1 MCGKLVSI
9 MIEMMR
15 AMVLNECNK
24 IEEKPLKLTNIE
36 KHKIKNDDEVLIKIE
51 ACGVCHSQLH
61 SIEGDWKEIGLPPT
75 LPTVPGH
82 EVVGRIEKIGDNV
95 VKFKIGDRVGITP
108 LMGSCLD
115 CQYCNEGKE
124 YLCENMEV
132 TGESLKGGYT
142 EYITVSEDFATK
154 VPDTM
159 TSDYAAPLFCAGITA
174 YKAVKAAEPEKHK
187 KIAIFGIGGVGHMA
201 IQFSKVAGCEVT
213 GISRKEKHLDIAKK
227 LGADNVFV
235 YSSDQEKFLN
245 NLNENYGLFDAAIVF
260 APVDEVTDTAI
271 KSVKK
276 GGTVV
281 IATVGKIP
289 NFLAFEEKTIRGTLI
304 GSRKDMEDVI
314 EISEK
319 NNFEVVTETFPL
331 EQANEALQKL
341 KTSDIE
347 ARAVLIP

>member
-1 MCGKLVSI
+1 MTEK
-9 MIEMMR
+9 MR
-15 AMVLNECNK
+15 AMVLENLGPVESN
-24 IEEKPLKLTNIE
+24 PLKLREID
-36 KHKIKNDDEVLIKIE
+36 KHQIQKQNELLVKIE

-82 EVVGRIEKIGDNV
+82 EIVGRIEKIGDDV
-95 VKFKIGDRVGITP
+95 VRFKIGDRVGITP
-108 LMGSCLD
+108 LMGSCLN

-132 TGESLKGGYT
+132 TGESLKGGYS
-142 EYITVSEDFATK
+142 EYITVSEDFVTR
-154 VPDTM
+154 VPETM

-174 YKAVKAAEPEKHK
+174 YKAVKAAEPEKNK

-201 IQFSKVAGCEVT
+201 IQFSKVEGCEVT
-213 GISRKEKHLDIAKK
+213 GVSRKEKHLDVAKK
-227 LGADNVFV
+227 LGADNTFV
-235 YSSDQEKFLN
+235 YLSDQEKFLDK
-245 NLNENYGLFDAAIVF
+245 LNDEYGLFDAAIVF

-281 IATVGKIP
+281 VATVGRIP

-304 GSRKDMEDVI
+304 GSRKDMEQVI

-319 NNFEVVTETFPL
+319 NNFQVVTETFPL
-331 EQANEALQKL
+331 EKANEALQKL
-341 KTSDIE
+341 KNSDIE

>member
-1 MCGKLVSI
+1 MPEK
-9 MIEMMR
+9 MR
-15 AMVLNECNK
+15 AMVLENLGPVESN
-24 IEEKPLKLTNIE
+24 PLKLREID
-36 KHKIKNDDEVLIKIE
+36 KHEIQNQNEVLIKIE

-82 EVVGRIEKIGDNV
+82 EIVGRIEKIGDDV
-95 VKFKIGDRVGITP
+95 SKFKIGDRVGITP

-132 TGESLKGGYT
+132 TGESLKGGYS
-142 EYITVSEDFATK
+142 EYITVSEDFATR
-154 VPDTM
+154 VPETM

-174 YKAVKAAEPEKHK
+174 YKAVKAAEPEKNK

-201 IQFSKVAGCEVT
+201 IQFSKVAGCQVT
-213 GISRKEKHLDIAKK
+213 GVSRKEKHLDIAKK

-235 YSSDQEKFLN
+235 YSSDQEKFLDD
-245 NLNENYGLFDAAIVF
+245 LNKDYGLFDAAIVF

>member
-1 MCGKLVSI
+1 MPEK
-9 MIEMMR
+9 MR
-15 AMVLNECNK
+15 AMVLSKLGPVESS
-24 IEEKPLKLTNIE
+24 PLKLTEIDRHEIANP
-36 KHKIKNDDEVLIKIE
+36 KEVLVRIE

-61 SIEGDWKEIGLPPT
+61 SIEGDWEDIGIPPT

-82 EVVGRIEKIGDNV
+82 EIVGKIVEVGNNV
-95 VKFKIGDRVGITP
+95 TKFKVGERVGITP
-108 LMGSCLD
+108 LLGSCLD

-124 YLCENMEV
+124 YLCENMDV

-154 VPDTM
+154 VPDTIKPE
-159 TSDYAAPLFCAGITA
+159 YAAPLFCAGITA
-174 YKAVKAAEPEKHK
+174 YKAVKAAEPEKNK
-187 KIAIFGIGGVGHMA
+187 KIAVFGIGGVGHMA
-201 IQFSKVAGCEVT
+201 IQFAKIEGCEVS
-213 GISRKEKHLDIAKK
+213 GVSRKEKHLEVAKK

-235 YSSDQEKFLN
+235 YSSEQKQFLQNVNEK
-245 NLNENYGLFDAAIVF
+245 YGLFDAAIVF
-260 APVDEVTDTAI
+260 APIDEVTDTAI
-271 KSVKK
+271 KSIKK

-314 EISEK
+314 KISDK
-319 NNFEVVTETFPL
+319 HKLEVVTESFPL
-331 EQANEALQKL
+331 EQANEVLVKL
-341 KTSDIE
+341 KNSEID

>member
-1 MCGKLVSI
+1 MPEK
-9 MIEMMR
+9 MR
-15 AMVLNECNK
+15 AMVLSKLGPVELN
-24 IEEKPLKLTNIE
+24 PLKLTEIDRHEIANP
-36 KHKIKNDDEVLIKIE
+36 KEVLVKIE

-61 SIEGDWKEIGLPPT
+61 SIEGDWEDIGIPPT

-82 EVVGRIEKIGDNV
+82 EIVGKIVEVGSNV
-95 VKFKIGDRVGITP
+95 TKFKVGERVGITP
-108 LMGSCLD
+108 LLGSCLD

-124 YLCENMEV
+124 YLCENMDV

-154 VPDTM
+154 VPDAM
-159 TSDYAAPLFCAGITA
+159 KPEYAAPLFCAGITA
-174 YKAVKAAEPEKHK
+174 YKAVKAAEPEKNK
-187 KIAIFGIGGVGHMA
+187 KIAVFGIGGVGHMA
-201 IQFSKVAGCEVT
+201 IQFAKIEGCEVS
-213 GISRKEKHLDIAKK
+213 GVSRKEKHLEVAKK

-235 YSSDQEKFLN
+235 YSSDQKQFLQNVNEK
-245 NLNENYGLFDAAIVF
+245 YGLFDAAIVF
-260 APVDEVTDTAI
+260 APIDEVTDTAI
-271 KSVKK
+271 KSIKK

-314 EISEK
+314 KISDEHK
-319 NNFEVVTETFPL
+319 LEVVTESFPL
-331 EQANEALQKL
+331 EQANEVLVKL
-341 KTSDIE
+341 KNSEID

>member
-1 MCGKLVSI
+1 MPEK
-9 MIEMMR
+9 MR
-15 AMVLNECNK
+15 AMVLENLGPVESN
-24 IEEKPLKLTNIE
+24 PLKLREID
-36 KHKIKNDDEVLIKIE
+36 KHQIQKQNEILVKIE

-82 EVVGRIEKIGDNV
+82 EVVGRIEKIGDSV

-142 EYITVSEDFATK
+142 EYITVSEDFATR

-174 YKAVKAAEPEKHK
+174 YKAVKAAEPEKNK

-213 GISRKEKHLDIAKK
+213 GVSRKEKHLDVAKK

-245 NLNENYGLFDAAIVF
+245 DLNECYGLFDAAIVF